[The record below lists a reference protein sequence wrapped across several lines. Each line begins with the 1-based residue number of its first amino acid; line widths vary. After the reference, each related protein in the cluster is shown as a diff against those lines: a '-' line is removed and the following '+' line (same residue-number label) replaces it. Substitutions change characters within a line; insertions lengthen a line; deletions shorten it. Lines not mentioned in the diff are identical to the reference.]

1 MQHSFLTFSLCF
13 VYGMRTIKYL
23 KKAWRNGRHLQFS
36 GFIKTNLFYVI
47 KLCKID
53 FKIMVEN
60 CHKISLEINFLI
72 IFPGVMGSKC
82 LAGVCPWQLSFLV
95 SITIAVMKYHDQ
107 GYLGVK
113 GFIWV

>member
-1 MQHSFLTFSLCF
+1 
-13 VYGMRTIKYL
+13 MRTTKYL
-23 KKAWRNGRHLQFS
+23 KKAWRNGRHPQFS

-47 KLCKID
+47 KLYKID

-72 IFPGVMGSKC
+72 IFPGMMGRKR

-95 SITIAVMKYHDQ
+95 SIAIAVMKCHNQ